1 MDTKVLY
8 VAAVVIAAVSGGY
21 YYYSGKQQKL
31 EADAAQS
38 MTYSAENIHLTQT
51 YEDGQLHVKATVD
64 RLEQD
69 MQKNTAN
76 LSNLNASLYE
86 QGVVNATFMAKKAQS
101 YDDNQKVVLSEQ
113 VSANKILTQGK
124 MQLDTTELTLYP
136 QTRDIETDKMVIVQ
150 SPQAEFVSQ
159 GLKANLNEGQYEF
172 FNIRGTYER

>member
-51 YEDGQLHVKATVD
+51 HEDGQLHVKATVD
-64 RLEQD
+64 RLAQD
-69 MQKNTAN
+69 MQQKTASLIN
-76 LSNLNASLYE
+76 LDASLY
-86 QGVVNATFMAKKAQS
+86 QDGVVNATFKANKAQS
-101 YDDNQKVVLSEQ
+101 FDDNNKVVLSEQ
-113 VSANKILTQGK
+113 VSATKLLTQGQ
-124 MQLDTTELTLYP
+124 MQLDTTELTFYP
-136 QTRDIETDKMVIVQ
+136 KTRDIETDKMVIVQ

>member
-51 YEDGQLHVKATVD
+51 HEDGQLHVKATVD
-64 RLEQD
+64 RLAQD
-69 MQKNTAN
+69 MQQKTAS
-76 LSNLNASLYE
+76 LSNLDASLY
-86 QGVVNATFMAKKAQS
+86 QDGVVNATFTANKAQS
-101 YDDNQKVVLSEQ
+101 FDDNNKVVLSEQ
-113 VSANKILTQGK
+113 VSATKLLTRGQ
-124 MQLDTTELTLYP
+124 MQLDTTELTFYP
-136 QTRDIETDKMVIVQ
+136 KTRDIETDKMVIVQ

>member
-21 YYYSGKQQKL
+21 YYYSGKEQKL
-31 EADAAQS
+31 AADAAQS

-51 YEDGQLHVKATVD
+51 NEDGQLYVKATVD

-69 MQKNTAN
+69 MQKQTAQ
-76 LSNLNASLYE
+76 LDNLNASMYQDGE
-86 QGVVNATFMAKKAQS
+86 VNSTFAAKKAQS
-101 YDDNQKVVLSEQ
+101 YNDTEKVVLSEQ
-113 VSANKILTQGK
+113 VSASKILTQGK

-136 QTRDIETDKMVIVQ
+136 QSRDIETDKMVIVQ

-172 FNIRGTYER
+172 FNIRGTYEP